1 MLKGFL
7 SSIKL
12 AFRNLHSNKGR
23 TVLTLVGIVIGIM
36 SVIIVMSSGQGVK
49 EYILGQF
56 SSYGDNLIQIE
67 TKVPALSATSGANA
81 TQQAQGVS
89 ITTLKVSDG
98 DALLK
103 IPNVTGYAAGTIG
116 QEIISRMGNNKRTML
131 YGVGANWPLVDMATK
146 VKEGSFYTQAEDDA
160 LAQVVVIG
168 SALKEILFEDEDAI
182 GKSVKI
188 KGMNFR
194 VIGVLEERG
203 VVAFVNYDDLLYIP
217 VQTLQKK
224 ILGVDYVRFI
234 SAQVEDV
241 SKIDVTAADITD
253 TMRRL
258 HNIKNP
264 IQDDFSVMT
273 MQEAVELIDTVFGT
287 ISILLLALTSISLIV
302 GGVGIMNVM
311 YVAVVERTFEIG
323 LRKAVGAQNSEIMRQ
338 FLFEAII
345 LTLSGGLIGI
355 ILGFGFTFGFS
366 FLLSVLGFEL
376 SFPISPVSI
385 FVAVGFSALTGIIF
399 GYYPAWKASRI
410 TPMEAMRK
418 E

>member
-1 MLKGFL
+1 
-7 SSIKL
+7 
-12 AFRNLHSNKGR
+12 
-23 TVLTLVGIVIGIM
+23 M

-131 YGVGANWPLVDMATK
+131 YGVGANWPLVDRATK
-146 VKEGSFYTQAEDDA
+146 VKEGSFYTQAEDNA

-273 MQEAVELIDTVFGT
+273 MQEAVELIDMVFGT

>member
-131 YGVGANWPLVDMATK
+131 YGVGANWPLVDRATK
-146 VKEGSFYTQAEDDA
+146 VKEGSFYTQAEDNA

-273 MQEAVELIDTVFGT
+273 MQEAVELIDMVFGT

>member
-1 MLKGFL
+1 
-7 SSIKL
+7 
-12 AFRNLHSNKGR
+12 
-23 TVLTLVGIVIGIM
+23 M